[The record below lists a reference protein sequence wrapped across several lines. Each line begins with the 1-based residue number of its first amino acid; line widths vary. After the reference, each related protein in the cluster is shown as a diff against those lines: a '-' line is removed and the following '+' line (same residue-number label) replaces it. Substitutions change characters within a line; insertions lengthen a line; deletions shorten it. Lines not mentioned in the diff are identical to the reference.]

1 MRLRSEKESLLTH
14 VAQGGLWQEVAW
26 KRPDRVNQSR
36 TPLMQILYQENV
48 ISGE

>member
-1 MRLRSEKESLLTH
+1 MLLRNEKESLLAH
-14 VAQGGLWQEVAW
+14 VAQVDLCQEAAW
-26 KRPDRVNQSR
+26 KRPDRVNHSR